1 MCYNNTIRPE
11 TREAPNLMSTR
22 EQGRDLKHGTM
33 RRPRDKSTSTRS
45 TGTASRLKRRYT
57 GFPQFLEVS
66 LLHKLISPL
75 PCSLMQNSR

>member
-11 TREAPNLMSTR
+11 TREVPNLK
-22 EQGRDLKHGTM
+22 QGTM